1 MPSGMHPDWYGL
13 VETAYDAGSLT
24 LQGVVEHF
32 LIIQQSQTAA
42 NGRSTEVGGGLG
54 LNQGA
59 PKEATP
65 NLCAPTVLDDWLVAG
80 HSNQPVIV
88 LWRRCFSC

>member
-1 MPSGMHPDWYGL
+1 MPSGTHPGWYGL
-13 VETAYDAGSLT
+13 VETAYGIGNLT

-32 LIIQQSQTAA
+32 LIIQQSQTAPD
-42 NGRSTEVGGGLG
+42 GRGAEVGGGLG
-54 LNQGA
+54 LDQGA

-65 NLCAPTVLDDWLVAG
+65 DLGAPTVLDDWLVACQG
-80 HSNQPVIV
+80 NQPVIV